1 MLSPLRAAGMFLPRH
16 QSRVDNHQVSVSPS
30 ILSVYKTYCG
40 ASTIC
45 SQAASY
51 SVLLFVSPET
61 FCTQSTLNHLI
72 FLPFVMSFHDLA
84 DAVFSPWNDSSP
96 LLLQILIIQA
106 AQTKHSFSIKP
117 SLKHPPPI
125 LLPAKTAFA
134 TLLSHYNSCL
144 YSLLHS
150 HFLSCINVIS
160 VCVLSSLLD
169 LNFPEGRNH
178 TGFIFMY

>member
-1 MLSPLRAAGMFLPRH
+1 MQPLVGVAPGVVGVAPCGGRGPGGNGVGSPLLLFRGGLEATGH
-16 QSRVDNHQVSVSPS
+16 SP
-30 ILSVYKTYCG
+30 
-40 ASTIC
+40 
-45 SQAASY
+45 AASY

-61 FCTQSTLNHLI
+61 FCTQSKVNYLI
-72 FLPFVMSFHDLA
+72 SFNLSWLGWCCFLPMEWLFPFATSNPNYPTNPDQTFLFYQTFPEA
-84 DAVFSPWNDSSP
+84 PTSYPAASWNS
-96 LLLQILIIQA
+96 
-106 AQTKHSFSIKP
+106 
-117 SLKHPPPI
+117 
-125 LLPAKTAFA
+125 AFA

-178 TGFIFMY
+178 IGFIFMYW